1 MGYHWTYKGS
11 ASGVS
16 FTFGNNVY
24 TYDAINNVIKQIGSA
39 KTTRKNDLVFVLR
52 NLENAEIVNNAFK
65 IYINHYP
72 LK

>member
-1 MGYHWTYKGS
+1 MGYHWTNKGN